1 MTDENLNLLI
11 SALSTPCWD
20 LCDKTRLE
28 FLDMARELKRRR
40 NEEKEYAV
48 TSIPPSDKNPAGAIC
63 GPLKELFAAREKLKS
78 LPEPCT
84 KFDNASIKEWIA
96 KLNEEVG
103 EVVEALYDVQEP
115 LKELIKL
122 RAENKKINEEYQRLE
137 HELDTVKDARPAPC
151 TKFRDASKKEWVA
164 KLSEETGEVIEAL
177 YNPTVSREDCL
188 REMVD
193 VAAVARSMAYATGYT
208 LDEWEEMQRWVNDNN
223 RRRGYMDEPVR

>member
-11 SALSTPCWD
+11 SSLSTPCWD

-28 FLDMARELKRRR
+28 IFDMAKELKWRRSA
-40 NEEKEYAV
+40 EKEYAV
-48 TSIPPSDKNPAGAIC
+48 TSTPLSDKNPAGAIC
-63 GPLKELFAAREKLKS
+63 EPLKELFAAREKLKS

-103 EVVEALYDVQEP
+103 EVVEALYEVQEP

-137 HELDTVKDARPAPC
+137 HELDTVKDARPIPC
-151 TKFRDASKKEWVA
+151 KKFRDASKKEWVA
-164 KLSEETGEVIEAL
+164 KLSEEAGEVIEAL

-193 VAAVARSMAYATGYT
+193 VATVARSMAYATGYT
-208 LDEWEEMQRWVNDNN
+208 LDEWEEMQRWVNGNN
-223 RRRGYMDEPVR
+223 RQRGYMDEPVR